1 MTSKPTTSDASN
13 PAAAVTRNGT
23 TASLGSAVRVGTPTR
38 LDPAWRGVA
47 ASMARDDHR
56 PTLPG
61 RLAADNRPWLG
72 VHPGRV
78 GDADDRPLGREEP
91 DDRLAPW
98 LLTHRVQDLVAG
110 ADELVGCGL
119 HAGHVGDVALDADL
133 RHRQVRRPLLVP
145 EARLRGLRER
155 PHSKMLRAGYLLT
168 VEVAVAALVGQ
179 RKPKRVDVQP
189 TRPRG
194 VGRDHG
200 DARDELDL
208 HPSSFLCFA
217 RVTG

>member
-1 MTSKPTTSDASN
+1 MTTAVKAVSTSTSSTSPAFIVMSVANASDADTTTSCWTAATGPPPRRICTASAIGTTTPNKMPQPASSILNDSHSGPGAIAVTRSMTPKPTTSDASN

-23 TASLGSAVRVGTPTR
+23 TASLGSAIGVGTPTR
-38 LDPAWRGVA
+38 LDPARRGVA

-91 DDRLAPW
+91 DDRLAPR
-98 LLTHRVQDLVAG
+98 LLTHRVQELVAG

-119 HAGHVGDVALDADL
+119 HAGHVGDV
-133 RHRQVRRPLLVP
+133 
-145 EARLRGLRER
+145 
-155 PHSKMLRAGYLLT
+155 
-168 VEVAVAALVGQ
+168 
-179 RKPKRVDVQP
+179 
-189 TRPRG
+189 
-194 VGRDHG
+194 
-200 DARDELDL
+200 ELD
-208 HPSSFLCFA
+208 
-217 RVTG
+217 